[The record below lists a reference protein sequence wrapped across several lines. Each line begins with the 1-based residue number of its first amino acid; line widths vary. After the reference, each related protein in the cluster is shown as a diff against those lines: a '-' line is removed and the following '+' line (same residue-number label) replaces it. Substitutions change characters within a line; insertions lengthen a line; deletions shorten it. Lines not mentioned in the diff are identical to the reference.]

1 MTNTGRSSDAGMPL
15 VAALEALRGVRRDDE
30 VVITTM
36 GSAREWMKLGAPHPL
51 DFILVPSSMG
61 QGTSIALG
69 LALARPDRRIIV
81 CSGDGSLLMNL
92 GTLASIVAANVPNLV
107 VLVFDNGVYEV
118 TGQQPTAAAATGSAG
133 GRAADFAGM
142 ARACGFDSVHR
153 FTDAGSWSA
162 NARAVLDASG
172 PTFVALDVAPVIGG
186 VAPHSPGPA
195 PARAA
200 DFMTALGASSSSA
213 GHDDSAASP
222 RVRPGRS

>member
-1 MTNTGRSSDAGMPL
+1 MIDTTGAQRGDAHIPL
-15 VAALEALRGVRRDDE
+15 VAALETLRAVRRDDE

-36 GSAREWMKLGAPHPL
+36 GSAREWMKLGAPHAL

-61 QGTSIALG
+61 QGTSIGLG

-118 TGQQPTAAAATGSAG
+118 TGQQPTAAAATSRAG
-133 GRAADFAGM
+133 GRAADFPGI

-153 FTDAGSWSA
+153 FSQADAWAA
-162 NARAVLDASG
+162 NARTTLDATG
-172 PTFVALDVAPVIGG
+172 PTFVALDVAPVVGG
-186 VAPHSPGPA
+186 IAPHSPGPA
-195 PARAA
+195 PARAR
-200 DFMTALGASSSSA
+200 DFMKALGTLSS
-213 GHDDSAASP
+213 
-222 RVRPGRS
+222 